1 MHKVVPHLGHPILK
15 DLDTPLAERGNCP
28 KDVPTMRPLPLPPL
42 LPCDFDND
50 CPEDEKCCL
59 FNHQRTCVSP
69 VPTTPR
75 CPIIPGVM
83 PICGEMCSSDSDC
96 PFGEKCCDNGCGHV
110 CLSHELV
117 KPGSCPIVL
126 FSLRCFDHCRGDS
139 SCSNELKCCPNCLCK
154 VSLFPNENFY
164 KYISGDAPPDIYSH
178 TQTQSHTPSLMLTH
192 AHTTKDLQKCTP
204 DTHSCSPC
212 TPYPLWSRYCCTLGT
227 TITGYQSLTLSAG
240 VLMSRLPSPML
251 STATHHPRPQPDGQ
265 ISLLASSPRKPSN
278 NRGVLGP
285 LVSLRLRQYSESPKK
300 AYVNEQSPQ
309 IQCSAFPTQPLH
321 HPQPLVPIQ
330 RTNKNN
336 VINILLHQT
345 MLS

>member
-1 MHKVVPHLGHPILK
+1 ASPRCPVIPGVMYICAEHCVDDSDCSPDEKCCYDGCGHICLSHEISK
-15 DLDTPLAERGNCP
+15 ICTSLHFLLQGNCP

-164 KYISGDAPPDIYSH
+164 KYISGDSH
-178 TQTQSHTPSLMLTH
+178 LTY
-192 AHTTKDLQKCTP
+192 T
-204 DTHSCSPC
+204 
-212 TPYPLWSRYCCTLGT
+212 
-227 TITGYQSLTLSAG
+227 
-240 VLMSRLPSPML
+240 
-251 STATHHPRPQPDGQ
+251 
-265 ISLLASSPRKPSN
+265 
-278 NRGVLGP
+278 
-285 LVSLRLRQYSESPKK
+285 
-300 AYVNEQSPQ
+300 
-309 IQCSAFPTQPLH
+309 
-321 HPQPLVPIQ
+321 
-330 RTNKNN
+330 
-336 VINILLHQT
+336 VIH
-345 MLS
+345 